1 MNDFLQKIKIARDKL
16 LVVGVVV
23 DNEELLSIVLQGL
36 AKEFAHL
43 YLGMAIFAQLAGT
56 RLSPT
61 LMGRILPG
69 LIKNRVGY
77 GFKKKKNPKRVWVRF
92 GFYQKNPRPDS
103 KPGSD
108 KNPVP

>member
-77 GFKKKKNPKRVWVRF
+77 GLNPPPPSQRVRVEF
-92 GFYQKNPRPDS
+92 GFYQKT
-103 KPGSD
+103 
-108 KNPVP
+108 